1 MKNSEIEV
9 NEIPGHT
16 PELKTELAIQ
26 ISELAPEI
34 FLDGKID
41 FERLKELLGVDLS
54 EDSERFGL
62 FWPGK
67 KRALRAAQ
75 QTTSATLQPDKQ
87 NSRNWD
93 STKNILIEGDNLEV
107 LKILQKHYHGKVKMI
122 YIDPPY
128 NTGNDFIYPDNYKE
142 GLASYLEWSNQVS
155 QSGAKLSTNTESDG
169 RYHSSWLS
177 MMYPRLKLARNLLT
191 EDGAIFISID
201 SNESDNLR
209 KICNEIFGEA
219 NYLNEFVW
227 VANLTGRQI
236 SGRGAAQTSE
246 RVLVYARN
254 AKNISEFYVN
264 VDFAK
269 SAMPDA
275 YKGFKKEMREDEQG
289 AYAVGDTLWNHNRMF
304 NEETRPNLVFS
315 IFYNPETEDIRSG
328 DLGTSIPGYVEILPH
343 ANGDGVHKYHAW
355 RWSRP
360 KVDREKNDLV
370 VKKLQKGY
378 EVYTKI
384 RGFSQTV
391 LKDLI
396 TNISNGTKETQELFE
411 GKKYFD
417 YPKSTDLVKLFIA
430 AMNTE
435 NSIILDFFAG
445 SGTTAHA
452 VMSLNSED
460 GGDRQFIQVQLPE
473 PTPEDS
479 EARKSGFK
487 SISELSRRRV
497 ALAGEDIDSK
507 LAPYPVDTG
516 FRSFFLSDTN
526 FTKWQVQNDVELDK
540 LEQHILD
547 LRESA
552 SDGATAEI
560 LLCEI
565 LLKQGYSLT
574 EQISSVEI
582 SGLKVSS
589 VGNNL
594 ILAYLEE
601 LKPKLDQLKAVLEL
615 SPAKFILLEDAFQGD
630 DELKTN
636 LAQECKSRN
645 IELWTA

>member
-1 MKNSEIEV
+1 
-9 NEIPGHT
+9 
-16 PELKTELAIQ
+16 
-26 ISELAPEI
+26 
-34 FLDGKID
+34 
-41 FERLKELLGVDLS
+41 
-54 EDSERFGL
+54 
-62 FWPGK
+62 
-67 KRALRAAQ
+67 
-75 QTTSATLQPDKQ
+75 
-87 NSRNWD
+87 
-93 STKNILIEGDNLEV
+93 
-107 LKILQKHYHGKVKMI
+107 
-122 YIDPPY
+122 
-128 NTGNDFIYPDNYKE
+128 
-142 GLASYLEWSNQVS
+142 
-155 QSGAKLSTNTESDG
+155 
-169 RYHSSWLS
+169 
-177 MMYPRLKLARNLLT
+177 
-191 EDGAIFISID
+191 
-201 SNESDNLR
+201 
-209 KICNEIFGEA
+209 
-219 NYLNEFVW
+219 
-227 VANLTGRQI
+227 
-236 SGRGAAQTSE
+236 
-246 RVLVYARN
+246 
-254 AKNISEFYVN
+254 
-264 VDFAK
+264 
-269 SAMPDA
+269 
-275 YKGFKKEMREDEQG
+275 MREDEQG

-507 LAPYPVDTG
+507 LTPYPVDTG

>member
-1 MKNSEIEV
+1 MKRSEIEV
-9 NEIPGHT
+9 NQTPGHT

-26 ISELAPEI
+26 ISELAPEV

-41 FERLKELLGVDLS
+41 FKKLEELLGVDLS

-75 QTTSATLQPDKQ
+75 QTTSATLKPDKL

-93 STKNILIEGDNLEV
+93 STKNVLIEGDNLEV

-142 GLASYLEWSNQVS
+142 GLTSYLEWSNQVS

-209 KICNEIFGEA
+209 KICNEVFGEA

-236 SGRGAAQTSE
+236 SGRGAAQTYE
-246 RVLVYARN
+246 RVFAYARN
-254 AKNISEFYVN
+254 AKNIAEFYVN
-264 VDFAK
+264 IDFAK

-275 YKGFKKEMREDEQG
+275 YKGFKKELREDEQG

-328 DLGTSIPGYVEILPH
+328 DMGSSIPGYVEILPH
-343 ANGDGVHKYHAW
+343 SNGDGIHKYHAW

-417 YPKSTDLVKLFIA
+417 YPKSTDLLKLFIA

-497 ALAGEDIDSK
+497 ALAGEDIDAK
-507 LAPYPVDTG
+507 LSPYPVDTG
-516 FRSFFLSDTN
+516 FRSFSLSDTN
-526 FTKWQVQNDVELDK
+526 FTKWQVQNDVALDK

-560 LLCEI
+560 LLYEI
-565 LLKQGYSLT
+565 LIKQGYSLT
-574 EQISSVEI
+574 EQISSAEI

-601 LKPKLDQLKAVLEL
+601 SKPKLNQLKAVLEL

>member
-75 QTTSATLQPDKQ
+75 QATSATLQPDKQ

-445 SGTTAHA
+445 SGTTSHA

>member
-360 KVDREKNDLV
+360 KVDREKNELV

-516 FRSFFLSDTN
+516 FRSFILSDTN

>member
-1 MKNSEIEV
+1 MENSEV
-9 NEIPGHT
+9 EIYET
-16 PELKTELAIQ
+16 PSGSSSLKTDLANQ
-26 ISELAPEI
+26 ISNLIPSAVQ
-34 FLDGKID
+34 DGKID
-41 FERLKELLGVDLS
+41 FEKLKELLGDDVS

-67 KRALRAAQ
+67 RRAIRAAQ
-75 QTTSATLQPDKQ
+75 QPTSATLNPDRQ
-87 NSRNWD
+87 NSKNWD
-93 STKNILIEGDNLEV
+93 NTKNIFIEGDNLEV
-107 LKILQKHYHGKVKMI
+107 LKILQKHYHGKIKMI

-142 GLASYLEWSNQVS
+142 GLASYLEWSNQIA

-191 EDGAIFISID
+191 DDGAIFISID

-209 KICNEIFGEA
+209 KICNEIFGES
-219 NYLNEFVW
+219 NFVNEFVW

-246 RVLVYARN
+246 RIFVYAKN
-254 AKNISEFYVN
+254 ANNISEFYVD
-264 VDFAK
+264 VEFAK

-275 YKGFKKEMREDEQG
+275 YKGFKKEMREDELG

-315 IFYNPETEDIRSG
+315 IFYNPDTEDIKSG
-328 DLGTSIPGYVEILPH
+328 DIGSSYPGYIEILPH
-343 ANGDGVHKYHAW
+343 ANGDGVHRYHAW

-360 KVDREKNDLV
+360 KVDGEKNDLV

-411 GKKYFD
+411 GKKFFD
-417 YPKSTDLVKLFIA
+417 YPKSTDLIKLFLG
-430 AMNTE
+430 AMNTN
-435 NSIILDFFAG
+435 NSIVLDFFAG

-460 GGDRQFIQVQLPE
+460 GGERSFIQVQLPE
-473 PTPEDS
+473 PTPEES
-479 EARKSGFK
+479 EARKSGFN
-487 SISELSRRRV
+487 SISELARKRIV
-497 ALAGEDIDSK
+497 LAGEEIESK
-507 LAPYPVDTG
+507 LAPYAVDTG
-516 FRSFFLSDTN
+516 FRAYSLSDTN
-526 FTKWQVQNDVELDK
+526 FKKWQASNDIELNK

-547 LRESA
+547 LRDNSNNEVSPEMLL
-552 SDGATAEI
+552 SEI
-560 LLCEI
+560 LI
-565 LLKQGYSLT
+565 KQGYSLN
-574 EQISSVEI
+574 EQVSESRISDLSI
-582 SGLKVSS
+582 LS

-594 ILAYLEE
+594 ILAYLDQA
-601 LKPKLDQLKAVLEL
+601 KPNLSQLKEVLAL
-615 SPAKFILLEDAFQGD
+615 NPAKFILLEDAFAGD

-636 LAQECKSRN
+636 LAQECKSRS

>member
-1 MKNSEIEV
+1 MNNSEIEV
-9 NEIPGHT
+9 NKTPGDT
-16 PELKTELAIQ
+16 PEFKTELAIQ
-26 ISELAPEI
+26 ISELAPEVY
-34 FLDGKID
+34 LDGKID
-41 FERLKELLGVDLS
+41 FEKLKELLGADLS

-75 QTTSATLQPDKQ
+75 QSTSATLTPDKE

-107 LKILQKHYHGKVKMI
+107 LKILQKHYHGKIKMI

-191 EDGAIFISID
+191 DDGAIFISID

-209 KICNEIFGEA
+209 KICNEIFGET

-269 SAMPDA
+269 TAMPDA

-328 DLGTSIPGYVEILPH
+328 DLGSSIPGYVEILPH
-343 ANGDGVHKYHAW
+343 TNGDGVHKYHAW

-516 FRSFFLSDTN
+516 FRSFFLSETN
-526 FTKWQVQNDVELDK
+526 FAKWQVQNDVELGK

-552 SDGATAEI
+552 RDGANAEI

-574 EQISSVEI
+574 EQISSIEI

-589 VGNNL
+589 VGTNL

-601 LKPKLDQLKAVLEL
+601 RKPKLDQLKAILDF

-636 LAQECKSRN
+636 LVQECKSRN

>member
-275 YKGFKKEMREDEQG
+275 YKGFKKEMREDEQC

>member
-1 MKNSEIEV
+1 MNNSEIEV
-9 NEIPGHT
+9 NKTPGDT
-16 PELKTELAIQ
+16 PEFKTELAIQ
-26 ISELAPEI
+26 ISELAPEVY
-34 FLDGKID
+34 LDGKID
-41 FERLKELLGVDLS
+41 FEKLKELLGADLS

-75 QTTSATLQPDKQ
+75 QSTSATLTPDKE

-107 LKILQKHYHGKVKMI
+107 LKILQKHYHGKIKMI

-191 EDGAIFISID
+191 DDGAIFISID

-209 KICNEIFGEA
+209 KICNEIFGET

-269 SAMPDA
+269 TAMPDA

-328 DLGTSIPGYVEILPH
+328 DLGSSIPGYVEILPH
-343 ANGDGVHKYHAW
+343 TNGDGVHKYHAW

-473 PTPEDS
+473 PT
-479 EARKSGFK
+479 
-487 SISELSRRRV
+487 
-497 ALAGEDIDSK
+497 
-507 LAPYPVDTG
+507 T
-516 FRSFFLSDTN
+516 
-526 FTKWQVQNDVELDK
+526 
-540 LEQHILD
+540 
-547 LRESA
+547 
-552 SDGATAEI
+552 
-560 LLCEI
+560 
-565 LLKQGYSLT
+565 
-574 EQISSVEI
+574 
-582 SGLKVSS
+582 
-589 VGNNL
+589 
-594 ILAYLEE
+594 
-601 LKPKLDQLKAVLEL
+601 
-615 SPAKFILLEDAFQGD
+615 
-630 DELKTN
+630 
-636 LAQECKSRN
+636 
-645 IELWTA
+645 